1 MSYSN
6 VDTEREIVKSL
17 SDLGRNLLKS
27 ISLQVEDKNLLQL
40 LNELALVLSTMDQA
54 PTEPVQKSLLPS
66 MKALISDELLRH
78 TNEDVKIS
86 VTCCITEIARITAPE
101 APFHD
106 ELMKEIFKLI
116 VSAFEKLSHA
126 SGHCY
131 EKVLS
136 IIDNFANLRLCL
148 VMLDLECDDLV
159 LEMFQHFLTNIRSNH
174 LRHVIDCMETIMT
187 MVLTESEEISSDLL
201 RTLLN
206 SVRNENQTIS
216 PISWT
221 LGEKVITNCAV
232 KLKPYL
238 MKAVESSGRTL
249 DEYARIV
256 STICQNGF
264 ESLQHDHSN
273 GSKKNQVTKVHE
285 PVITCVIDIQTTDD
299 TKSNM
304 RSAGASAST
313 KDSEVTKKSRS
324 KRKMHSDPT
333 KHSKSSNIK
342 TDSENGNLVSEQEPK
357 SETRLNTV
365 PRKRD
370 HKQNSSLNAKE
381 GYDGSCISLGTKTG
395 KSALSRKARDSSSSF
410 SPSENPA
417 SRKGKLQSKPKT
429 ESGALVSKPLN
440 VNIVKPAQSRKTHN
454 IGSIVSSDESPASN
468 KVNAQSQPKYIRKGH
483 EASNSKPKADENTY
497 VASALTNDNIPH
509 GSRSKRRQQ
518 RKRNRTDNQD
528 DDYKSVSKLKEG
540 NLNPLLEETASKSNG
555 SRMEKEPESGKDAE
569 AKPKT
574 SIRIKFPAKKH
585 DEKTVVAPKLA
596 VAEVETKD
604 SCENREDA
612 RSSVRRKRNQ
622 TTVSETRDLG
632 DSLVGSRIKV
642 WWPMDKM
649 FYEGVVDSYDPVKG
663 KHKILYADGEV
674 EILNM
679 KRQRWEVIAANV
691 PPDEEQG
698 LALHK
703 LAEASYI
710 AQKIKE
716 EPDLESDKSKN
727 ISFRSRGRTS
737 SSISKC

>member
-1 MSYSN
+1 
-6 VDTEREIVKSL
+6 
-17 SDLGRNLLKS
+17 
-27 ISLQVEDKNLLQL
+27 
-40 LNELALVLSTMDQA
+40 
-54 PTEPVQKSLLPS
+54 

-86 VTCCITEIARITAPE
+86 VTSCITEIARITAPE
-101 APFHD
+101 VPFRD
-106 ELMKEIFKLI
+106 ELMKEIFKLT
-116 VSAFEKLSHA
+116 VSAFEKLSHV

-148 VMLDLECDDLV
+148 VMLDLGCDDLV
-159 LEMFQHFLTNIRSNH
+159 IEMFQHFLTNIRSNH
-174 LRHVIDCMETIMT
+174 LRHVIDCMQNIMT
-187 MVLTESEEISSDLL
+187 TVLSESDEISLDLL
-201 RTLLN
+201 RPLLH

-221 LGEKVITNCAV
+221 LGEKVITNCAI

-249 DEYARIV
+249 DEYAQIV

-264 ESLQHDHSN
+264 ESSKHDHSN
-273 GSKKNQVTKVHE
+273 GSKGKEVIMVHE
-285 PVITCVIDIQTTDD
+285 PDITCVIDVLAMDD
-299 TKSNM
+299 TKLNI

-313 KDSEVTKKSRS
+313 KDPEVIKKSRS
-324 KRKMHSDPT
+324 KRKKHSDPIN
-333 KHSKSSNIK
+333 HSKRSNIK
-342 TDSENGNLVSEQEPK
+342 TDPENCNLVSEQEPK

-370 HKQNSSLNAKE
+370 RKQNCLLNAGE
-381 GYDGSCISLGTKTG
+381 GYDGSCVSEGTKTG
-395 KSALSRKARDSSSSF
+395 KSALSRKAHGSSSSF
-410 SPSENPA
+410 SPSEKPA

-429 ESGALVSKPLN
+429 ASEGLVSKPLN
-440 VNIVKPAQSRKTHN
+440 VNKVKPAQSRKTHN
-454 IGSIVSSDESPASN
+454 VGSIVPSDKSAASN
-468 KVNAQSQPKYIRKGH
+468 KVNAQSQPEDIRKGH
-483 EASNSKPKADENTY
+483 GASNSKPKAEENTY
-497 VASALTNDNIPH
+497 VNSPLTNDNIPH
-509 GSRSKRRQQ
+509 GSRSKRGQR

-528 DDYKSVSKLKEG
+528 VDSKSVSKLKEG
-540 NLNPLLEETASKSNG
+540 NLNPLFGETASKSNG
-555 SRMEKEPESGKDAE
+555 ARMEKEPESGKDAE

-585 DEKTVVAPKLA
+585 DKKTVLAPELA
-596 VAEVETKD
+596 VADMETKD
-604 SCENREDA
+604 SCENREDSK
-612 RSSVRRKRNQ
+612 SSVRRKRNQ
-622 TTVSETRDLG
+622 TTPSETRELG

-642 WWPMDKM
+642 WWPKDKM

-679 KRQRWEVIAANV
+679 KRQRWEVIGSDV
-691 PPDEEQG
+691 PPDDEQG
-698 LALHK
+698 HALHK

-716 EPDLESDKSKN
+716 EPDLESDKSKSIN
-727 ISFRSRGRTS
+727 VRSRGRTS
-737 SSISKC
+737 SSISKY

>member
-1 MSYSN
+1 MSSSN
-6 VDTEREIVKSL
+6 DDTEREIVKSL
-17 SDLGRNLLKS
+17 SDLGRNLLNS
-27 ISLQVEDKNLLQL
+27 ISLQVEDMNLLQL

-54 PTEPVQKSLLPS
+54 PTEPIQKSLLPS

-78 TNEDVKIS
+78 TNGDVKIS

-101 APFHD
+101 VPFND

-116 VSAFEKLSHA
+116 VSAFEKLSHV

-148 VMLDLECDDLV
+148 VMLDLGCDDLV
-159 LEMFQHFLTNIRSNH
+159 IEMFQHFLINIRSNH

-187 MVLTESEEISSDLL
+187 MVLSESEEISSDLL
-201 RTLLN
+201 RPLLN
-206 SVRNENQTIS
+206 SVRNENKTIS

-249 DEYARIV
+249 DEYAQIV
-256 STICQNGF
+256 STIFQSEF
-264 ESLQHDHSN
+264 ESPQHDHSN
-273 GSKKNQVTKVHE
+273 GSKEKEVQAVENNLEVPKDEDKQPHDVTKVHE
-285 PVITCVIDIQTTDD
+285 LDITCVIDAQTMDD

-304 RSAGASAST
+304 RSASAST
-313 KDSEVTKKSRS
+313 KDSEVIKKCRS
-324 KRKMHSDPT
+324 KRKKHSDPT
-333 KHSKSSNIK
+333 KHLKSSNTKIK
-342 TDSENGNLVSEQEPK
+342 SENGNLVSELEPK

-365 PRKRD
+365 PRKRGR
-370 HKQNSSLNAKE
+370 KE
-381 GYDGSCISLGTKTG
+381 GYDGSCISEGTKTG

-417 SRKGKLQSKPKT
+417 SRKDKLRSKRKT
-429 ESGALVSKPLN
+429 ASEAVVSELLN
-440 VNIVKPAQSRKTHN
+440 KNIIKPAQSRKTHN
-454 IGSIVSSDESPASN
+454 IGSIVPSVESPASN
-468 KVNAQSQPKYIRKGH
+468 KVNAQSQPEDIRKGH
-483 EASNSKPKADENTY
+483 GVSNSKPKADKNTY
-497 VASALTNDNIPH
+497 VASHLTNDNISH
-509 GSRSKRRQQ
+509 GSRSKGGRR
-518 RKRNRTDNQD
+518 RKINRTDNQD
-528 DDYKSVSKLKEG
+528 GDSKSVSKLKEG
-540 NLNPLLEETASKSNG
+540 KLNPLLEETAS
-555 SRMEKEPESGKDAE
+555 ESPAS
-569 AKPKT
+569 KPKT
-574 SIRIKFPAKKH
+574 SIGIKFSAKKH
-585 DEKTVVAPKLA
+585 VEKTAVAPELA
-596 VAEVETKD
+596 VAKMETKD
-604 SCENREDA
+604 YCESKEDA

-622 TTVSETRDLG
+622 TTASETRDLG
-632 DSLVGSRIKV
+632 ESLVGSKIKV

-649 FYEGVVDSYDPVKG
+649 FYEGIVDSYDPVKG

-679 KRQRWEVIAANV
+679 KRQRWEVIAADV
-691 PPDEEQG
+691 PADEEQG
-698 LALHK
+698 HALHK

-710 AQKIKE
+710 VQKIKE

-727 ISFRSRGRTS
+727 INFRSRGRSS